1 MPRKKNLDL
10 AAELGEDVDVTEAE
24 ATAAAEIVPA
34 GASPVVASAPVPAPP
49 ASFSLTADDLQRM
62 ITAAVTAAQQG
73 NQALADA
80 VTAGIA
86 ATRKPIPEG
95 TDASNPRISVY
106 NPLGD
111 RDHPRPDLRW
121 EVFLGTFDQKSKTLQ
136 RTYPYLADD
145 LTVNE
150 VIALNTLE
158 PVVATLDFHGIGP
171 TKVSVVPERD
181 AVTDE
186 ITRLVIA
193 VPTNVTGKGSTVKNM
208 LPGPCGLVAQLTGR
222 DFSTLSR
229 EDLAWFMA
237 EHRAGRYVAEREP
250 VAA

>member
-10 AAELGEDVDVTEAE
+10 AAELGEDVDVTETE
-24 ATAAAEIVPA
+24 AVQAAQIVA
-34 GASPVVASAPVPAPP
+34 PVAPVPVAAPVAP
-49 ASFSLTADDLQRM
+49 QASFSMTADDIQK
-62 ITAAVTAAQQG
+62 IVAAAVHATSAG

-95 TDASNPRISVY
+95 TDASNPRISVL

-111 RDHPRPDLRW
+111 RDHPRPTLRH
-121 EVFLGTFDQKSKTLQ
+121 EVFLGTFDAKTKQVQ
-136 RTYPYLADD
+136 RTYPYLTDD

-158 PVVATLDFHGIGP
+158 PSVTTIEFHGIGP

-186 ITRLVIA
+186 IHRLVIA
-193 VPTNVTGKGSTVKNM
+193 LPTNVTGKGSTVKNM
-208 LPGPCGLVAQLTGR
+208 LPGPCGLVAQITGR
-222 DFSTLSR
+222 DYSTLAG
-229 EDLAWFMA
+229 EELAWFMA
-237 EHRAGRYVAEREP
+237 EHRAGRYVTERVA

>member
-10 AAELGEDVDVTEAE
+10 AAELGEDVDVTEDE
-24 ATAAAEIVPA
+24 AVQAAAIVAPA
-34 GASPVVASAPVPAPP
+34 PVVAPVAPP
-49 ASFSLTADDLQRM
+49 QTFQMTEDGLQRM
-62 ITAAVTAAQQG
+62 ITAAVTAAAQG

-95 TDASNPRISVY
+95 TDASNPRISVL

-111 RDHPRPDLRW
+111 RDHPRPALRW
-121 EVFLGTFDQKSKTLQ
+121 EVFLGTFDQKTKQVQ
-136 RTYPYLADD
+136 RTYPYLTDD

-158 PVVATLDFHGIGP
+158 PITTTLDFHGIGP
-171 TKVSVVPERD
+171 TRVSVIPERD
-181 AVTDE
+181 AVTDA
-186 ITRLVIA
+186 IYRLVITL
-193 VPTNVTGKGSTVKNM
+193 PTNVTGKGSTVKNM

-222 DFSTLSR
+222 DFSKLSGD
-229 EDLAWFMA
+229 ELAWFMA
-237 EHRAGRYVAEREP
+237 EHRSGRYVTERKP

>member
-10 AAELGEDVDVTEAE
+10 AAELGEDVDVTEDE
-24 ATAAAEIVPA
+24 ATEASAIV
-34 GASPVVASAPVPAPP
+34 APVPVPVAPAP
-49 ASFSLTADDLQRM
+49 AQTFSMTAEDLQKM
-62 ITAAVTAAQQG
+62 ITAAVSAAAQG
-73 NQALADA
+73 NQALAEA

-95 TDASNPRISVY
+95 TDASNPRISVL

-111 RDHPRPDLRW
+111 RDHPRPVLRH
-121 EVFLGTFDQKSKTLQ
+121 EVFLGTFDAKTQQVQ
-136 RTYPYLADD
+136 RTYPYLTED

-150 VIALNTLE
+150 VIALNTIEPCVKTLE
-158 PVVATLDFHGIGP
+158 FHGIGSI
-171 TKVSVVPERD
+171 KVSVVPERD

-186 ITRLVIA
+186 IRRLVIA
-193 VPTNVTGKGSTVKNM
+193 LPTSVTGKGSTVKNM

-222 DFSTLSR
+222 DYSKL
-229 EDLAWFMA
+229 EGDELAWFMA
-237 EHRAGRYVAEREP
+237 EHRAGRYVTEREA

>member
-24 ATAAAEIVPA
+24 AEQAAAIVA
-34 GASPVVASAPVPAPP
+34 PVVAVAPAAVAPQTFTMT
-49 ASFSLTADDLQRM
+49 AESLQGM
-62 ITAAVTAAQQG
+62 ITAAVQAAAQG

-95 TDASNPRISVY
+95 TDSSNPRISVL

-111 RDHPRPDLRW
+111 RDHPRPTLRC
-121 EVFLGTFDQKSKTLQ
+121 EVFLGTFDAKTQQVQ
-136 RTYPYLADD
+136 RTYPYLTDD

-150 VIALNTLE
+150 VIALNTLA
-158 PVVATLDFHGIGP
+158 PVTKTLDFHGIGP
-171 TKVSVVPERD
+171 IKVSVVPERD

-186 ITRLVIA
+186 IRRMVIT
-193 VPTNVTGKGSTVKNM
+193 VPTSVTGKGSTVKNM
-208 LPGPCGLVAQLTGR
+208 LPGPCGLVAQITGR
-222 DFSTLSR
+222 DYSTLQG
-229 EDLAWFMA
+229 EELAWFMA
-237 EHRAGRYVAEREP
+237 EHRAGRYVTEREA

>member
-24 ATAAAEIVPA
+24 AAQASEIV
-34 GASPVVASAPVPAPP
+34 APVPPP
-49 ASFSLTADDLQRM
+49 AAPVAAAPAQTYNLTASDLQNM
-62 ITAAVTAAQQG
+62 ITAAVSAAAQG

-95 TDASNPRISVY
+95 TDASNPRISVF

-111 RDHPRPDLRW
+111 RDHPRPTLRY
-121 EVFLGTFDQKSKTLQ
+121 EVFLGTFDAKTKQVQ
-136 RTYPYLADD
+136 RTYPFLDDD

-158 PVVATLDFHGIGP
+158 PVSTTLEFHGIGP
-171 TKVSVVPERD
+171 TRVSVVPERD

-186 ITRLVIA
+186 IQRLVITL
-193 VPTNVTGKGSTVKNM
+193 PTNVTGKGSTVKNM
-208 LPGPCGLVAQLTGR
+208 LPGPCGLVALLTGR
-222 DFSTLSR
+222 DYSKLSND
-229 EDLAWFMA
+229 DLAWFMA
-237 EHRAGRYVAEREP
+237 EHRAGRYVTEREP